1 MAILKVDFGGT
12 GKGGE
17 WVTVNIDGD
26 GIAHPAPDIVADVT
40 SMLQLLSHFAPACI
54 DEARCIATFEHLPAH
69 KLVSTLRTWRDL
81 LKPGARL
88 EIMVP
93 DVQRIVVEWQAGV
106 YPTKTAMNM
115 IFSPPEWTQKLPGEV
130 HRYGFD
136 GELLVGML
144 TEAGYRDAR
153 VFAGPQA
160 TFFVDGYPVP
170 NLWVEGWK

>member
-1 MAILKVDFGGT
+1 MKVDFGGT

-17 WVTVNIDGD
+17 WLTINIDG
-26 GIAHPAPDIVADVT
+26 GGVAHPAPDIVADVT
-40 SMLQLLSHFAPACI
+40 DQFMLGSFANTI

-69 KLVSTLRTWRDL
+69 LLLHTLRLWYSL

-106 YPTKTAMNM
+106 YSTRTAMNM

-136 GELLVGML
+136 AALLIEML

-153 VFAGPQA
+153 QFDGPQA
-160 TFFVDGYPVP
+160 TFFVDGHPVP
-170 NLWVEGWK
+170 NLWVEAWK

>member
-1 MAILKVDFGGT
+1 MVKVDFGGT

-17 WVTVNIDGD
+17 WLTVNVDGQ
-26 GIAHPAPDIVADVT
+26 GIAHPAPDICADVT
-40 SMLQLLSHFAPACI
+40 DANQLLFKHFEPSSI

-69 KLVSTLRTWRDL
+69 LLDRTLKLWLAL

-88 EIMVP
+88 LIMVP
-93 DVQRIVVEWQAGV
+93 DIQQIVVEWQGGG
-106 YPTKTAMNM
+106 YSTKTAMDM

-144 TEAGYRDAR
+144 RDAGYRDAR
-153 VFAGPQA
+153 VCDGPQG
-160 TFFVDGYPVP
+160 TFFVDGYAVP
-170 NLWVEGWK
+170 NLWVEAWK

>member
-1 MAILKVDFGGT
+1 MVKVDFGGT
-12 GKGGE
+12 GRGGE
-17 WVTVNIDGD
+17 WLTVNVDGQ

-40 SMLQLLSHFAPACI
+40 APEELVRYFSDQTI

-69 KLVSTLRTWRDL
+69 LLDMTLRLWWHL

-88 EIMVP
+88 VIMVP
-93 DVQRIVVEWQAGV
+93 DIQRIVVEWQGGA
-106 YPTKTAMNM
+106 YSTKTAMNM

-144 TEAGYRDAR
+144 TEAGYREAR
-153 VFAGPQA
+153 VFDGPQG
-160 TFFVDGYPVP
+160 TFYVDGYAVP
-170 NLWVEGWK
+170 NLWVEAWK

>member
-1 MAILKVDFGGT
+1 MVKVDFGGT

-17 WVTVNIDGD
+17 WLTVNVDGQ

-40 SMLQLLSHFAPACI
+40 DFHELLKHFDYRSI

-69 KLVSTLRTWRDL
+69 KLVHALMAWHAL
-81 LKPGARL
+81 LKKGARL
-88 EIMVP
+88 TIMVP
-93 DVQRIVVEWQAGV
+93 DIQRIVVEWQGDA
-106 YPTKTAMNM
+106 YSTKTAMDM

-144 TEAGYRDAR
+144 TEAGYQNAR
-153 VFAGPQA
+153 VVDGPQS
-160 TFFVDGYPVP
+160 TFFVDGHPVP
-170 NLWVEGWK
+170 NLWVEAYK